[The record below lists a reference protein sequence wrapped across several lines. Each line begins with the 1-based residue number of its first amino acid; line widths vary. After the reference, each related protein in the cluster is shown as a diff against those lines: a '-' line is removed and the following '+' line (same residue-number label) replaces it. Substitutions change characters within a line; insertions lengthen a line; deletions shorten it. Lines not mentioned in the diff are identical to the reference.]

1 MCLCN
6 IADVKTFTIAPILE
20 GKVHLKTTL
29 NNIKLKQNFQS
40 GRVKSIPQFL
50 ISEIT
55 VLLFLHFTLL
65 NDTNKKCKPPHI
77 HCNQSRLEFN
87 LQPMHHRER
96 LHLENNWDVTSVP
109 KYFKRRS
116 VEFAPAESILNKKE
130 RKKKN
135 KSGCMNSFPKK
146 TLRESR
152 KAFKKS
158 SLQHGQKCGG
168 FFY

>member
-29 NNIKLKQNFQS
+29 NNRKLKQNFQS

-87 LQPMHHRER
+87 LQQMHHRER

-116 VEFAPAESILNKKE
+116 VEFAPAESILNKK
-130 RKKKN
+130 
-135 KSGCMNSFPKK
+135 
-146 TLRESR
+146 
-152 KAFKKS
+152 
-158 SLQHGQKCGG
+158 
-168 FFY
+168 